1 MKISINRLG
10 VPQQSK
16 TGKVKKTICAIIG
29 IVVFLLVAIVA
40 FIVIESFI
48 RQKLLPAG
56 DTNVVTWSASLA
68 SYWGAVLGGIVSGLI
83 ALGGTFIMINY
94 YRQSDIQNKMNENR
108 PFINISVQSWCSTNE
123 RNPILFSLGKGEK
136 STFAELSFKNIGKGF
151 AQLLVYYDGSNFGG
165 NAFRYTLEQGT
176 QLEKAYYIEL
186 KYDLENINNLSFAI
200 MFMDCFSNEYIQTFD
215 ISVES
220 IGSVTVSC
228 NYPQLTL
235 SSLK

>member
-16 TGKVKKTICAIIG
+16 TGKVTKTICVIIG

-68 SYWGAVLGGIVSGLI
+68 SYWGAVLGGIVSGLM

-108 PFINISVQSWCSTNE
+108 PFINISVQSWCTTNE
-123 RNPILFSLGKGEK
+123 RNTILFKLGEGEH
-136 STFAELSFKNIGKGF
+136 STFIELAFKNIGKGF
-151 AQLLVYYDGSNFGG
+151 AQVLAYYDGSNLGG
-165 NAFRYTLEQGT
+165 TVFRSTLEQCVRQVKMLAKGPR
-176 QLEKAYYIEL
+176 K
-186 KYDLENINNLSFAI
+186 
-200 MFMDCFSNEYIQTFD
+200 
-215 ISVES
+215 
-220 IGSVTVSC
+220 G
-228 NYPQLTL
+228 
-235 SSLK
+235 